1 MPRPRLFARALAG
14 HLARLAG
21 AGAAGAIALLASA
34 GCVADSGDEAFVI
47 RNNLAAGDTSC
58 AFTPQLT
65 AASTSRGTLNT
76 RSPDPYLLAPLIE
89 SRITAATGQESLRTV
104 SLMGAKIDLAVGP
117 ITVVDGQ
124 GNTTFSCAVEGATP
138 CFDAAASADLAAG
151 GITRFRSLFSAPLA
165 PNMGLTAA
173 TFDLVPTTLV
183 REIQRKVGALA
194 ADAHLRA
201 QVVATARVY
210 GQLNGSEVESPPFVF
225 PVTVCNDCVVNILP
239 TSCAQTPKSFVAR
252 KGNPCNP
259 YQDGVLDCCQEGTS
273 LICPAVGTAP

>member
-1 MPRPRLFARALAG
+1 MPRPRRLAFARALAG
-14 HLARLAG
+14 SLAWLAG
-21 AGAAGAIALLASA
+21 AGAGA

-47 RNNLAAGDTSC
+47 RNNLAVGDTSC

-89 SRITAATGQESLRTV
+89 SRVTAATGQESLRTV

-124 GNTTFSCAVEGATP
+124 GTTTFSCAAAGATP
-138 CFDAAASADLAAG
+138 CFSAAESADLAAG

-183 REIQRKVGALA
+183 REIQRKVGTLA

-210 GQLNGSEVESPPFVF
+210 GQLNGGEVESPAYVF
-225 PVTVCNDCVVNILP
+225 PVTVCNDCVINILP
-239 TSCAQTPKSFVAR
+239 TSCSLTPKTFTAR

-273 LICPAVGTAP
+273 LVCPAVGTMP